1 MMQENQQKTQQAVI
15 LTGLVVEVLTPLV
28 ITDNSH
34 QQVDVTMDIFH
45 VIVVLLFDIT
55 TLYHNSQSS
64 S

>member
-45 VIVVLLFDIT
+45 AFIVLSYVL
-55 TLYHNSQSS
+55 SS
-64 S
+64 SL